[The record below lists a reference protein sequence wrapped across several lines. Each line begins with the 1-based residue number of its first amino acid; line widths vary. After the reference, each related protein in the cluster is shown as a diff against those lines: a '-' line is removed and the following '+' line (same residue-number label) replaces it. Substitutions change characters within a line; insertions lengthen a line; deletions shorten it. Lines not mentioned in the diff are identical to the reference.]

1 MIPAGSDEI
10 MDAHSFWMFS
20 PAIVLWGLLAAAVWH
35 DLRSRR
41 IPNRLVFPGA
51 LLGLLINSVPL
62 HVGGV
67 LAPVA
72 APLGLL
78 MGLAGFAAGLALL
91 LPLYA
96 LKTMGAGDVK
106 LMAMIGAFLGPY
118 PVAIVTL
125 FSLLAGGV
133 MAVIVAA
140 WNGTLRRVTANSYHL
155 LLQSLMRGIAGD
167 MPSIDAPALPS
178 GKLPYALAIATG
190 TLIYLGLAARG
201 ALGVFA

>member
-1 MIPAGSDEI
+1 M

-35 DLRSRR
+35 DVRSRR

-51 LLGLLINSVPL
+51 LLGLLINSLPL
-62 HVGGV
+62 QVDGW

-72 APLGLL
+72 APLGLP
-78 MGLAGFAAGLALL
+78 MALAGFVVGLALL

-96 LKTMGAGDVK
+96 LKAMGAGDVK
-106 LMAMIGAFLGPY
+106 LLAMVGAFLGPY
-118 PVAIVTL
+118 PVAIVML
-125 FSLLAGGV
+125 FSLLSGGV
-133 MAVIVAA
+133 MAVIVAS
-140 WNGTLRRVTANSYHL
+140 WSGTLRRVTANSYHL
-155 LLQSLMRGIAGD
+155 LLQSLMRGVAGD
-167 MPSIDAPALPS
+167 LPRIDAPALPS

-190 TLIYLGLAARG
+190 TLIYLVLAARG